1 MNIKNLDINVKKV
14 LATLSAGALMFTFTG
29 CNNSSSKVDSSSE
42 SSITQSSNVDD
53 STSKIIIDEYQEVRG
68 ISETTGI
75 SVMELRPFIEKY
87 SNLSH
92 HKYSDSIEVIKKNMG
107 VIQNEY
113 NKPKAGIMCVLFDD
127 SYDKKILR
135 CDCPEELIERKE
147 MTQDEQEG
155 FILEMCDNY
164 GMTEDEKA
172 ISLSIFRLETG
183 NGTSDLC
190 KNDNNYGGIRLLN
203 GEFGKYQTPY
213 YGMYEAL
220 CCIKKYIDAAKEQGI
235 TDIGGIVNYTS
246 QFYCGDTAYEWTTGV
261 MGLVP
266 EVQEYYGFNNSKTI

>member
-1 MNIKNLDINVKKV
+1 MKINNLKINSKI
-14 LATLSAGALMFTFTG
+14 LATISAGVFMLTFTG
-29 CNNSSSKVDSSSE
+29 CNNRSSKVDSTE
-42 SSITQSSNVDD
+42 SSISQSSNVDD

-92 HKYSDSIEVIKKNMG
+92 HKYRDSIEIIKKNMS

-113 NKPKAGIMCVLFDD
+113 NKPRAGIMCVLFDD

-164 GMTEDEKA
+164 GMTEDEKT

-183 NGTSDLC
+183 NGASELC

-220 CCIKKYIDAAKEQGI
+220 CCIKKYIDAAKDQGI
-235 TDIGGIVNYTS
+235 TDINGIVNYTS
-246 QFYCGDTAYEWTTGV
+246 QFYCGDTSYEWTIGV

>member
-1 MNIKNLDINVKKV
+1 MKINNLKINSKI
-14 LATLSAGALMFTFTG
+14 LATISAGVLMLTFTG
-29 CNNSSSKVDSSSE
+29 CNNKSSKVDSSTE
-42 SSITQSSNVDD
+42 SSISQSSDVKVDD
-53 STSKIIIDEYQEVRG
+53 SASKIIIDEYQEVRG

-75 SVMELRPFIEKY
+75 SVMELRPFIEEY

-235 TDIGGIVNYTS
+235 TDIGGIV
-246 QFYCGDTAYEWTTGV
+246 
-261 MGLVP
+261 
-266 EVQEYYGFNNSKTI
+266 QEHYGFNNSKTI